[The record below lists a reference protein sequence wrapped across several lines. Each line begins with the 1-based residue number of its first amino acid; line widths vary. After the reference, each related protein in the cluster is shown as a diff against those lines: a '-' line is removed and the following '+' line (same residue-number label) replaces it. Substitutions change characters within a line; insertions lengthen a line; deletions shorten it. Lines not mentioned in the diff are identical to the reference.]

1 MCGVLMIAF
10 VLLLS
15 ILNPTLDM
23 KKGNIY
29 EAKLCENI
37 RKLRKEKGLTQEKL
51 SEILAVSVGAVSKW
65 ENGNNTPDIE
75 TLAILADFFDISI
88 DALLGYDL
96 SSKKIKDII
105 EDINSKVGQHMF
117 DEAEAA
123 SRDALSRYPH
133 DFPLIYTSA
142 CMYQL
147 KALEK
152 EDIKA
157 AKRSIELFENA
168 RDHLSQNDNPEI
180 NEFTINLSIASS
192 YSFFDEKKAIEIF
205 KENNFAGISD
215 AIMSFTYLKMGET
228 DESLKCSTNGI
239 IRNLFGLLNCST
251 YMIIALTAK
260 GNKKSIDSA
269 LQLCQN
275 SLELIRMFKT
285 KESGYL
291 SKFEALFM
299 VIKAYIHALMGN
311 DDLMESDLKEGKRL
325 ALSYDMSRS
334 NNIAENM
341 KFYYSDKEAVT
352 GYDSL
357 GECVVDGI
365 SKIINENMKLIP
377 HIDKNIV
384 ALISERWERI

>member
-1 MCGVLMIAF
+1 
-10 VLLLS
+10 
-15 ILNPTLDM
+15 M
-23 KKGNIY
+23 KL
-29 EAKLCENI
+29 KLCENI

-51 SEILAVSVGAVSKW
+51 AEILAVSVGAVSKW

-239 IRNLFGLLNCST
+239 IRNVYLYDNRSDGQGKQKKHRFGTST
-251 YMIIALTAK
+251 VPELTRAHKDVQNKRIRISFKIRGPLYGHK
-260 GNKKSIDSA
+260 G
-269 LQLCQN
+269 L
-275 SLELIRMFKT
+275 
-285 KESGYL
+285 
-291 SKFEALFM
+291 
-299 VIKAYIHALMGN
+299 
-311 DDLMESDLKEGKRL
+311 
-325 ALSYDMSRS
+325 
-334 NNIAENM
+334 
-341 KFYYSDKEAVT
+341 YSCAH
-352 GYDSL
+352 G
-357 GECVVDGI
+357 
-365 SKIINENMKLIP
+365 
-377 HIDKNIV
+377 
-384 ALISERWERI
+384 

>member
-1 MCGVLMIAF
+1 
-10 VLLLS
+10 
-15 ILNPTLDM
+15 M
-23 KKGNIY
+23 KL
-29 EAKLCENI
+29 KLCENI

-51 SEILAVSVGAVSKW
+51 AEILAVSVGAVSKW

-192 YSFFDEKKAIEIF
+192 YSFFDENKAIEIF

-299 VIKAYIHALMGN
+299 VMKAYIHALMGN

-334 NNIAENM
+334 NNIAKNM

-384 ALISERWERI
+384 ALISERWEII

>member
-1 MCGVLMIAF
+1 
-10 VLLLS
+10 
-15 ILNPTLDM
+15 
-23 KKGNIY
+23 
-29 EAKLCENI
+29 
-37 RKLRKEKGLTQEKL
+37 
-51 SEILAVSVGAVSKW
+51 
-65 ENGNNTPDIE
+65 
-75 TLAILADFFDISI
+75 
-88 DALLGYDL
+88 
-96 SSKKIKDII
+96 
-105 EDINSKVGQHMF
+105 
-117 DEAEAA
+117 
-123 SRDALSRYPH
+123 
-133 DFPLIYTSA
+133 
-142 CMYQL
+142 
-147 KALEK
+147 
-152 EDIKA
+152 
-157 AKRSIELFENA
+157 
-168 RDHLSQNDNPEI
+168 
-180 NEFTINLSIASS
+180 
-192 YSFFDEKKAIEIF
+192 
-205 KENNFAGISD
+205 
-215 AIMSFTYLKMGET
+215 
-228 DESLKCSTNGI
+228 
-239 IRNLFGLLNCST
+239 
-251 YMIIALTAK
+251 MIIALTAK

-334 NNIAENM
+334 NNIAKNM